1 MTMRYSKKITAGFTV
16 VELLVAMAVFA
27 SLITISSGVFIRSLR
42 TQRVIVALIAA
53 NSNAG
58 LAMEQMMREIRTG
71 SGFSTNQSSLTF
83 TNAKGQMVI
92 YRWNDT
98 PTVRAIER
106 STDNINFKKI
116 TASNVKVY
124 NLRFELFK
132 GSPAD
137 PYPVRVTLVMQIG
150 ATNNISDNPVVNI
163 QTTVSARTLE

>member
-1 MTMRYSKKITAGFTV
+1 M

-27 SLITISSGVFIRSLR
+27 SLISISSGVFIRSLR
-42 TQRVIVALIAA
+42 TQRVIVALISA

-83 TNAKGQMVI
+83 TNAKGQVI
-92 YRWNDT
+92 TYRWNDA
-98 PTVRAIER
+98 PTIRAIER
-106 STDNINFKKI
+106 SADGINFQKI

-124 NLRFELFK
+124 NLRFELFN

-137 PYPVRVTLVMQIG
+137 PYPMRVTLVLQIG
-150 ATNNISDNPVVNI
+150 ATNTVSDNPVVNI